1 MRHPNARLL
10 LHCDPYAIET
20 AQATWLRTRPF
31 PEEWLTLIQ
40 RHVVFFRRLSA
51 SDRAELLGHIQVFL
65 AEKRFEGCGGFAIT
79 DEVRVTIAAQAC
91 LLLLHRRTDYFP
103 GLLTI
108 LVYPLTY
115 MVEEKRQIGEHVWE
129 EGTVSRLG
137 ETGRRMGSLVLSWGA
152 VKHGAA
158 DPSDG
163 KNVVLHEFAHQ
174 LDYENDAADG
184 VPGLATRE
192 QQLAWS
198 RRDESRVCVA
208 ARCRRERNTDAC
220 SIRTEP
226 PILLSSSRYQSRHSL
241 SSRTRCAPV
250 IQNCTLSCKSIFSRT
265 RWNFL
270 LSNIVRP
277 SSDSALRVPHQNI
290 AHRIPAKTLRRLL
303 RLRNDPKIRLWRFP
317 ALWITPLRLLVGDRA
332 RDDHVLS
339 WLPVDWRSH
348 LVLRGQLQ

>member
-1 MRHPNARLL
+1 MILEFLKQRRRGRLR
-10 LHCDPYAIET
+10 A
-20 AQATWLRTRPF
+20 RPF
-31 PEEWLTLIQ
+31 PKEWLALIQ
-40 RHVVFFRRLSA
+40 RHVVFFPRLSA

-115 MVEEKRQIGEHVWE
+115 MVEEKRQVGEHVWE
-129 EGTVSRLG
+129 EGPVSRLG

-174 LDYENDAADG
+174 LDYENHAADG
-184 VPGLATRE
+184 VPGLATQE

-198 RRDESRVCVA
+198 EVMKSEFTSLRAADETGIPTLLDTYGATDPAEFFAVSVEAFFEQPRV
-208 ARCRRERNTDAC
+208 
-220 SIRTEP
+220 
-226 PILLSSSRYQSRHSL
+226 L
-241 SSRTRCAPV
+241 
-250 IQNCTLSCKSIFSRT
+250 
-265 RWNFL
+265 
-270 LSNIVRP
+270 
-277 SSDSALRVPHQNI
+277 
-290 AHRIPAKTLRRLL
+290 
-303 RLRNDPKIRLWRFP
+303 
-317 ALWITPLRLLVGDRA
+317 RA
-332 RDDHVLS
+332 RHPKLYAELQRYFQQD
-339 WLPVDWRSH
+339 PVEYSAEQA
-348 LVLRGQLQ
+348 V